1 MNNTEKITFINDIF
15 TNEEAKDLLTHLFK
29 SPINF
34 YNIKNWSSQERY
46 KKDDAISQERIP
58 ALIKELEK
66 IQAIISKSKEE
77 KKKIVVSSEINIS
90 LVDDL

>member
-1 MNNTEKITFINDIF
+1 MNNKEKVTLINDSF
-15 TNEEAKDLLTHLFK
+15 TNEEAKDLLIHLFK

-34 YNIKNWSSQERY
+34 YNIKNWSSQEKY

-58 ALIKELEK
+58 ALKKEIEK
-66 IQAIISKSKEE
+66 IQAIILKSKKE

-90 LVDDL
+90 LIDE

>member
-1 MNNTEKITFINDIF
+1 MTNTEKITLINDSL
-15 TNEEAKDLLTHLFK
+15 TNEEAKDLLIHLFK

-46 KKDDAISQERIP
+46 KKDDEISQQRIP
-58 ALIKELEK
+58 ALIKEMEK
-66 IQAIISKSKEE
+66 IQAIILKSKKE

-90 LVDDL
+90 LVDE

>member
-1 MNNTEKITFINDIF
+1 MTNTEKITLINDSL
-15 TNEEAKDLLTHLFK
+15 TNEEAKDLLIHLFK

-46 KKDDAISQERIP
+46 KKDDEISQQRIP
-58 ALIKELEK
+58 ALINEMEK
-66 IQAIISKSKEE
+66 IQAIILKSKKE

-90 LVDDL
+90 LVDE

>member
-1 MNNTEKITFINDIF
+1 MTNIEKITLINDSL
-15 TNEEAKDLLTHLFK
+15 TNEEAKDLLIHLFK

-46 KKDDAISQERIP
+46 KKDDEISQQRIP
-58 ALIKELEK
+58 ALIKEMEK
-66 IQAIISKSKEE
+66 IQAIILKSKKE

-90 LVDDL
+90 LVDE